1 MISMS
6 KLWGLQILKK
16 EGCHAEN
23 WIKSV
28 HCPSNLLFI
37 KSNDQILDMKAIMD
51 LIGRM
56 CISLIFFYEAYDSIM
71 YAKATKQMMTDYG
84 LVWRQDLLFYGAVVA
99 LVLGSILVL
108 IGYRASLGAFL
119 LLAYW
124 IPVTLIV
131 HSFWNDAPEL
141 RRMESIHFMKNIAIA
156 GGLLSV
162 LVNGS
167 GKISIRRLFAT
178 FRVPNA

>member
-1 MISMS
+1 MPN
-6 KLWGLQILKK
+6 QI
-16 EGCHAEN
+16 H
-23 WIKSV
+23 
-28 HCPSNLLFI
+28 H
-37 KSNDQILDMKAIMD
+37 QIICMKAVMD

-56 CISLIFFYEAYDSIM
+56 CISLIFFYEAYDSIA
-71 YAKATKQMMTDYG
+71 YAQATKATMTEYG
-84 LVWRQDLLFYGAVVA
+84 LTWRQDLLFYGAVSA

-108 IGYRASLGAFL
+108 IGYRASFGAFL
-119 LLAYW
+119 LLSYW

-131 HSFWNDAPEL
+131 HSFWNDPAEV
-141 RRMESIHFMKNIAIA
+141 RRMESIHFMKNIAIV

-178 FRVPNA
+178 FRVRNA

>member
-1 MISMS
+1 MS
-6 KLWGLQILKK
+6 CEKLNKVSTLSRQ
-16 EGCHAEN
+16 
-23 WIKSV
+23 
-28 HCPSNLLFI
+28 FT
-37 KSNDQILDMKAIMD
+37 DQILDMKAIMD

-56 CISLIFFYEAYDSIM
+56 CISLIFFYEAYDSIV
-71 YAKATKQMMTDYG
+71 YAKATKEMMTDYG
-84 LVWRQDLLFYGAVVA
+84 LVWRQDLLFYGAVAA

-141 RRMESIHFMKNIAIA
+141 RRMESIQFMKNIAIA
-156 GGLLSV
+156 GGLFSV

-178 FRVPNA
+178 FRVRNA